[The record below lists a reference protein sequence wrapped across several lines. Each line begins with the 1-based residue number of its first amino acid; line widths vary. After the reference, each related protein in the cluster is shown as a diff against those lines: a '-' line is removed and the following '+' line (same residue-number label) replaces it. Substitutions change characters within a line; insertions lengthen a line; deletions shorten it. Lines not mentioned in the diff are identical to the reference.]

1 MLIFNTS
8 VAEAAASVGFKP
20 FSYSDLPSVFFL
32 IFLVVCAVFYC
43 FMLIRK

>member
-20 FSYSDLPSVFFL
+20 FSYSDLPLIFFL
-32 IFLVVCAVFYC
+32 VFIVVCAAVRC
-43 FMLIRK
+43 FMFFRD